1 MEDKAP
7 VVYPSASMGS
17 QTGKMT
23 QLERLIAR
31 ITQLIKDSPSQMVTI
46 TITVDCNG
54 VPVCWQVNCAQAE
67 GLRSDKNVVK

>member
-1 MEDKAP
+1 M
-7 VVYPSASMGS
+7 VYPSIALVPADGE
-17 QTGKMT
+17 MT

-31 ITQLIKDSPSQMVTI
+31 IAQLVKDSPSQMVTI

>member
-1 MEDKAP
+1 
-7 VVYPSASMGS
+7 
-17 QTGKMT
+17 MT

-31 ITQLIKDSPSQMVTI
+31 IAQLVKDSPSQMVTI